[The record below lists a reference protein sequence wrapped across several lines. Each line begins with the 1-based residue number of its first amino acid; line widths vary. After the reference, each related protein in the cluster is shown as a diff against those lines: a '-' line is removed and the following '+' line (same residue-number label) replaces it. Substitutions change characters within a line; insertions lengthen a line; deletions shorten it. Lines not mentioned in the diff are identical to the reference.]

1 MVSNLDDSPIRIG
14 ANKTSSLKKD
24 PEQEIELFV
33 EAKDLVDLDYFS
45 VSDPIC
51 KLSKRDVISDGGNFE
66 EVGETEVIDN
76 NLNPKWIKH
85 FTVMFSFLKDLDLK
99 FEVENYNGP
108 EDRDPIGQCTITL
121 SELMMTVGMQKTIIL
136 TLPTQTEDGSKK
148 AKKQKNV
155 NNRGKLTVRADRI
168 RKTQDLIK
176 FQISAILKSKKFL
189 CFGSDAPYLLIERS
203 RQSASSDADPGVIDM
218 VKVWKTHTAHDEIKP
233 WWEPHQLFMTEFCNN
248 NKMLPLRFTV
258 YNYRNNGEH
267 KMYGRVVTTTREI
280 EMSLPAPLT
289 IRDEKN
295 RVKGT
300 LHFNRFDMDMRPSLL
315 EFLSQGWQMHVSI
328 AIDFTLSNLE
338 ITDQN
343 SLHRQMRH
351 GEMN

>member
-1 MVSNLDDSPIRIG
+1 M
-14 ANKTSSLKKD
+14 
-24 PEQEIELFV
+24 

-51 KLSKRDVISDGGNFE
+51 ILKKREVISDGGEFE

-85 FTVMFSFLKDLDLK
+85 FTVHFSFLKDKDLR

-108 EDRDPIGQCTITL
+108 DENGDPIGMCEIRL
-121 SELMMTVGMQKTIIL
+121 SELMMTVGMQKTL
-136 TLPTQTEDGSKK
+136 TLRLPAETTEGGKK
-148 AKKQKNV
+148 VKKQKNLT
-155 NNRGKLTVRADRI
+155 NRGKLTVRADKI

-176 FQISAILKSKKFL
+176 FQISAVLKSKKFL

-203 RQSASSDADPGVIDM
+203 RQSASADADPNLLDM
-218 VKVWKTHTAHDEIKP
+218 VKVWKTHTAHDEPKP

-280 EMSLPAPLT
+280 EMS
-289 IRDEKN
+289 
-295 RVKGT
+295 
-300 LHFNRFDMDMRPSLL
+300 
-315 EFLSQGWQMHVSI
+315 
-328 AIDFTLSNLE
+328 
-338 ITDQN
+338 
-343 SLHRQMRH
+343 
-351 GEMN
+351 